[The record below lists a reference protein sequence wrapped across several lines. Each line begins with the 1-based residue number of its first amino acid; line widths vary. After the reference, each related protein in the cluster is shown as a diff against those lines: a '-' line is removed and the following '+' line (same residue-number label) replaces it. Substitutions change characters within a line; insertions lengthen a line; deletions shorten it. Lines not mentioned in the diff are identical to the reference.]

1 MISRVNSILFFLEAI
16 ALKKYNI
23 GDGTQYW
30 NTNWGMKND
39 QMQKKKCLG
48 RKEDGWLEWKVVKTS
63 VYGLSSANSHYR
75 INHLFIYKFM
85 FTICW

>member
-1 MISRVNSILFFLEAI
+1 MNKIDITLYIWKMISRVNSILFFLEAI

-39 QMQKKKCLG
+39 QMQKKKMSRQKG
-48 RKEDGWLEWKVVKTS
+48 RWIVRVK
-63 VYGLSSANSHYR
+63 GG
-75 INHLFIYKFM
+75 KD
-85 FTICW
+85 ICIWPFLCK

>member
-1 MISRVNSILFFLEAI
+1 MEHSIEIQIEVWKMI
-16 ALKKYNI
+16 KCK
-23 GDGTQYW
+23 
-30 NTNWGMKND
+30 
-39 QMQKKKCLG
+39 KKKCLG